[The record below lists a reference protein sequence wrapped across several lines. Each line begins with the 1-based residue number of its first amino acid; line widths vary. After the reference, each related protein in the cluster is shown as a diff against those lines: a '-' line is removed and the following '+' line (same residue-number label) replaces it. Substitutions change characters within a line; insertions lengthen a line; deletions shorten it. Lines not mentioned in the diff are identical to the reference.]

1 LKDLVL
7 RVEQIR
13 KSSIAAVAAVCLVGC
28 EAPLNLSGVKHELT
42 NPLHRYDQFQAIARN
57 GQQLVVVGGAGI
69 VLSSTDNGQ
78 NWQRQELPS
87 RPALIDVS
95 LCPDG
100 QFIALDTTRNLWIS
114 NAAATDWRAQPI
126 ATSEAV
132 MALTCDEQNRIW
144 VVGGFSTIWS
154 SDDGGASWNEDSF
167 GDDAQLTSVQFVD
180 SSTGYIA
187 GEFGM
192 VLKTVDGGASWEQA
206 ADLPGDF
213 YSQAAHFVDA
223 RRGWA
228 VGLNGA
234 ILHTSDGGDSWQ
246 SQDSG
251 INIPL
256 YGITGEGETLFAVWE
271 NSIVLRYTAGSW
283 QMLPHDN
290 KVLSYLRASSAD
302 SDSLLV
308 AGGNGVL
315 FSLATGG

>member
-1 LKDLVL
+1 V
-7 RVEQIR
+7 
-13 KSSIAAVAAVCLVGC
+13 AVAAVCLVGC
-28 EAPLNLSGVKHELT
+28 EAPLNLSGVQHELT

-57 GQQLVVVGGAGI
+57 DQQLVVVGGAGI
-69 VLSSTDNGQ
+69 VLSSGDNGQ
-78 NWQRQELPS
+78 NWQRRELPS

-114 NAAATDWRAQPI
+114 NTAATDWRAQPI

-154 SDDGGASWNEDSF
+154 SDDGGVSWNEDSF

-206 ADLPGDF
+206 ADLPGEF

-251 INIPL
+251 INLPL
-256 YGITGEGETLFAVWE
+256 YGITGEGETLFAVGE

-283 QMLPHDN
+283 QVLPHDN
-290 KVLSYLRASSAD
+290 KVLSYLRAASAD
-302 SDSLLV
+302 SGSILV
-308 AGGNGVL
+308 AGGNGAL
-315 FSLATGG
+315 FSMATGG

>member
-1 LKDLVL
+1 LQDLVI
-7 RVEQIR
+7 RIKQIR
-13 KSSIAAVAAVCLVGC
+13 EYCIVAVAAACLVGC
-28 EAPLNLSGVKHELT
+28 EAPLNLGGVQHELT

-57 GQQLVVVGGAGI
+57 EQQLVVVGSAGI
-69 VLSSTDNGQ
+69 VLVSRDNGQ
-78 NWQRQELPS
+78 HWQRQELPS

-114 NAAATDWRAQPI
+114 NTAATDWQAQPI

-154 SDDGGASWNEDSF
+154 SDDGGVSWNEDSF
-167 GDDAQLTSVQFVD
+167 GDDVQLTSVQFVD

-192 VLKTVDGGASWEQA
+192 VLKSVDGGASWEQA
-206 ADLPGDF
+206 AALPGEF
-213 YSQAAHFVDA
+213 YSQAAYFVDA
-223 RRGWA
+223 KRGWA

-234 ILHTSDGGDSWQ
+234 ILHTTDGGATWQ

-256 YGITGEGETLFAVWE
+256 YGITGEGETLYAVGE
-271 NSIVLRYTAGSW
+271 NSVVLRYTAGSW
-283 QMLPHDN
+283 QILPHDN
-290 KVLSYLRASSAD
+290 KGLSYLRAASAN